1 MSTSKQRRD
10 AAHRKLERQ
19 LQRREELAAQRRKQ
33 TILMSVIGA
42 VVVVALGVWIVV
54 ANTKD
59 DTKAAASGKCD
70 YVASAQSQGGPGVP
84 KDTTP
89 ATSGKI
95 KLKVTTDQG
104 DMQFTLDRALAP
116 CAVNSW
122 DHLVTTNFYNNS
134 PCHRLTTSQL
144 KVLQCGDPTGTG
156 TGGPGYSYD
165 EEPPAKSNPYPKGS
179 IAMANSGSKGTTG
192 SQFFIC
198 YDSCNGALGT
208 DYSLVGS
215 VTSGLD
221 VVQKVADAGSDNSNG
236 DGDGKPKLP
245 ITITSIAKE

>member
-33 TILMSVIGA
+33 TILLSVIGA

-59 DTKAAASGKCD
+59 DAKAAAGKCD
-70 YVASAQSQGGPGVP
+70 YVADAQSQGGPGVP
-84 KDTTP
+84 KDTSP
-89 ATSGKI
+89 PTSGKV
-95 KLKVTTDQG
+95 KLKVTTDRG

-122 DHLVTTNFYNNS
+122 DHLVTTSFYNNS

-156 TGGPGYSYD
+156 AGGPGYNYD
-165 EEPPAKSNPYPKGS
+165 EEPPTKSDPYPKGS
-179 IAMANSGSKGTTG
+179 IAMGNSGSKGTTG

-208 DYSLVGS
+208 DYSLVGQ

-236 DGDGKPKLP
+236 SGDGKPKLP